1 MSKISLELE
10 INPFLNTGE
19 LNRIIGALKS
29 SLGDSVKFKSIDD
42 KDFKSA
48 TKEAKN
54 LNEETKET
62 KDNIKEMGN
71 EAQKLPTFFESVKN
85 SLKDSLNLDS
95 IMNFT
100 AGGLATSAISSGVS
114 LITENFVEAYNA
126 GNEFNN
132 ALLDMQAKTGAT
144 AKEMEILEQ
153 ASIKAFEGGVGE
165 SVADAVKI
173 IGEAQNRL
181 GNVFSG
187 NELSEFTK
195 KANAL
200 GNAYDLDVNEVIKKS
215 EPFIK
220 QFGLGAEESFNL
232 IAYAQKE
239 GKTASD
245 DILDSLAEYSQ
256 LASQAGYSA
265 QDFTQIL
272 VSGAKEGIFNT
283 DKLAD
288 SIKEAEI
295 RIKAGD
301 YSTAFKGI
309 NEGASKAEKA
319 IIAPIQAIV
328 EAGNRGELTIQET
341 LQKSTK
347 LIDDAFKGGQI
358 SESLAS
364 QLQVAIAGTPAED
377 IGTELFGKI
386 FSAPLDKNGIDKKAK
401 QVGDNLSNAVGKYT
415 TFDATSKKITSFV
428 TQISADLVSG
438 FDKSVKFI
446 GELLNSTSFTYFTEI
461 FNSIGETIKP
471 IFNEISELGSAI
483 AKLFNIGGEGIGIL
497 NILQSTFKFLGQVVG
512 ELISI
517 AITPLIT
524 TFRIFVATGRLV
536 FNFLNLIVSAIKESS
551 KEGGFL
557 FSVFEKISSAI
568 NKTKT
573 FINDAINSF
582 KNFGLEIYKSSPII
596 TSAVDFVSKKF
607 QSLVEFVNKV
617 KKGFNDLI
625 DFVGLSSS
633 KTNNKKIEPQFDD
646 KKLQSFR
653 NEIKSLKDESK
664 NLTQEEIK
672 LRQDAIAK
680 EINSEVSKKT
690 IQSNNAEE
698 LKKQLYQIGAIQ
710 KTNNSNNQANT
721 SKEIVD
727 SRSLYEIAKE
737 KYDLKNKENQRAIE
751 LQKIELETQR
761 ALENTTLT
769 IQDELLLNNLILNE
783 QKRQLNEAEKLLS
796 LKKKDKKEIEDA
808 KNLYEDLKKSI
819 ATTELNEIKIK
830 AKLELEQKEIE
841 NIQKQIN
848 RNTLETEIKLKLR
861 AESDLIVDDI
871 RNLNEVILE
880 LESEL
885 NKAKVGINTKA
896 QAEINLKLTEAQN
909 ALKVKQLELDDKR
922 ETERLNKIINSDEKI
937 RETQLSNLNKTYS
950 EQLNLVKSNTIER
963 IKLELQYQK
972 DKDKIENEYLDKTK
986 DKYTKSA
993 EQLANSFSTSLS
1005 NLTVG
1010 DYGLNTEA
1018 QAQAREVLKSIENEE
1033 KQLRISYNRRQ
1044 IDKKEYYEKLAEL
1057 DEKRKEQDDI
1067 IRDNQFDF
1075 FKGLNKG
1082 IADSLSE
1089 QRNIFL
1095 KYFDEN
1101 LNDYKTYQ
1109 SKIEEIISKTAE
1121 KELEL
1126 AQAKKDGN
1134 SELEIKLT
1142 DEIKELSDEKVKS
1155 IELANEKM
1163 SKAYS
1168 DLGIAT
1174 GLTFGKMLAEGDN
1187 FKKAFVKS
1195 SLGALKALV
1204 PILIAE
1210 IIGKEFA
1217 TKSVLGIA
1225 TAAVLSGL
1233 LYAGLSKAESAASAF
1248 RKGGVFGSLEHL
1260 RENGGGLIRGGE
1272 RVERVRFNEDGEEFF
1287 VNHKATKLNLTHLDK
1302 INKYNLR
1309 IEDYAIKIPEVQQR
1323 ILADIKPIRNITYIN
1338 NNVVDSKQLNQL
1350 VSEVKE
1356 LKELSR
1362 SNHRAV
1368 TVTNELDVKMKFNEN
1383 RFIEDTNIKI
1393 RKNIRR

>member
-1 MSKISLELE
+1 MSKIALELE
-10 INPFLNTGE
+10 INPFLNTSE
-19 LNRIIGALKS
+19 FNRIIGALKN
-29 SLGDSVKFKSIDD
+29 SLGDSVKFKPIDD
-42 KDFKSA
+42 KDFKTA

-54 LNEETKET
+54 LNDETKET

-100 AGGLATSAISSGVS
+100 AGGLATSAISTGVS
-114 LITENFVEAYNA
+114 LITENFADALNA

-144 AKEMEILEQ
+144 ADEMKLLEE

-165 SVADAVKI
+165 SLADAVKI

-187 NELSEFTK
+187 NELSDFTK

-200 GNAYDLDVNEVIKKS
+200 GNAYELDVNEVIKKS

-401 QVGDNLSNAVGKYT
+401 EVGDNLSNAVGQYT

-428 TQISADLVSG
+428 TQISSSLVSG

-446 GELLNSTSFTYFTEI
+446 GELLNSTLFTYFTEI

-680 EINSEVSKKT
+680 EINSEVSKKS

-710 KTNNSNNQANT
+710 KTNNSNTA
-721 SKEIVD
+721 KEVAD
-727 SRSLYEIAKE
+727 NRSLYEIAKE
-737 KYDLKNKENQRAIE
+737 KYELKNKENQRAIE

-769 IQDELLLNNLILNE
+769 VQDELLLNNLIVNE
-783 QKRQLNEAEKLLS
+783 QKRQLKEAEKLLAI
-796 LKKKDKKEIEDA
+796 KKKDKKEIEDA

-848 RNTLETEIKLKLR
+848 RNILETEIKLKLR

-909 ALKVKQLELDDKR
+909 ALIVKQLELEDKR

-950 EQLNLVKSNTIER
+950 EQLNIVKSNTVER

-972 DKDKIENEYLDKTK
+972 EKQKIENEYLDKTK

-993 EQLANSFSTSLS
+993 EELANSFSNSLS

-1010 DYGLNTEA
+1010 DFGLNTEA
-1018 QAQAREVLKSIENEE
+1018 EAQAREVLKSIENEE

-1057 DEKRKEQDDI
+1057 DEKRKEQDNI

-1089 QRNIFL
+1089 QRNNYIKF
-1095 KYFDEN
+1095 FEDN
-1101 LNDYKTYQ
+1101 INDYKIYQ
-1109 SKIEEIISKTAE
+1109 EKIKEIDKETLD

-1126 AQAKKDGN
+1126 AKAKADGN
-1134 SELEIKLT
+1134 FELEIKLN
-1142 DEIKELSDEKVKS
+1142 DEIKELGKKRKEDV
-1155 IELANEKM
+1155 ELSNAKM
-1163 SKAYS
+1163 SEAYE
-1168 DLGIAT
+1168 DLAI
-1174 GLTFGKMLAEGDN
+1174 
-1187 FKKAFVKS
+1187 S
-1195 SLGALKALV
+1195 
-1204 PILIAE
+1204 
-1210 IIGKEFA
+1210 
-1217 TKSVLGIA
+1217 
-1225 TAAVLSGL
+1225 
-1233 LYAGLSKAESAASAF
+1233 AGLSMGQMIAQGESLEKAFLKSTLSSFKSVIPLLIAQIFGKSFAQLGPIGGPLATGVITGAFYALIAKAESSISAF
-1248 RKGGVFGSLEHL
+1248 RKGGVFGSLEQL

-1287 VNHKATKLNLTHLDK
+1287 VNHKATKLNITHLDK

-1309 IEDYAIKIPEVQQR
+1309 IEDYAVKIPEVQQR